1 MKPLIGITCNYDY
14 KDEIGKVTQVGIT
27 GQKWHFLAD
36 NYIASIERAGGVP
49 VMIPIC
55 RNMETVKEMVSRMD
69 GILISGGHDVNPRE
83 YGEDVNGCCGVIMP
97 MRDRQDVE
105 LSKYIIEETNKPIL
119 GICRGIQIM
128 NIATGGKLYQDLEIE
143 GNFNHHLNDMYPMNS
158 VSHTV
163 WMNEGTKMHAVFG
176 KEKIGVNSFHHQ
188 AVKELGE
195 GFVISAVSTDGVTEA
210 IEMKGERFVTAIQW
224 HPEMM
229 YDSKEQQEIF
239 KIFVEACLK

>member
-83 YGEDVNGCCGVIMP
+83 YGEDVNGSCGVIMP

-128 NIATGGKLYQDLEIE
+128 NIATGGNLYQDLEIE
-143 GNFNHHLNDMYPMNS
+143 GNFNHH
-158 VSHTV
+158 
-163 WMNEGTKMHAVFG
+163 
-176 KEKIGVNSFHHQ
+176 
-188 AVKELGE
+188 
-195 GFVISAVSTDGVTEA
+195 
-210 IEMKGERFVTAIQW
+210 
-224 HPEMM
+224 
-229 YDSKEQQEIF
+229 
-239 KIFVEACLK
+239 

>member
-1 MKPLIGITCNYDY
+1 
-14 KDEIGKVTQVGIT
+14 
-27 GQKWHFLAD
+27 
-36 NYIASIERAGGVP
+36 
-49 VMIPIC
+49 
-55 RNMETVKEMVSRMD
+55 
-69 GILISGGHDVNPRE
+69 
-83 YGEDVNGCCGVIMP
+83 

-128 NIATGGKLYQDLEIE
+128 NIATGGNLYQDLEIE